1 MYIQVLQS
9 STNPGSDKRAE
20 YTQVKVVWAR
30 MYPGSDSKSRIY
42 PGSGGRAEYFQ
53 DQLGLDKYYIQ
64 G

>member
-1 MYIQVLQS
+1 
-9 STNPGSDKRAE
+9 
-20 YTQVKVVWAR
+20 